1 MKINVSIKVPTYNN
15 ALEIKYLFQYVD
27 KIMTGIPDKENFD
40 FKETINFPVF
50 PQQNIK
56 ILVLFW
62 GDLCI
67 SNIEYETHLDI
78 YNRYTLYPR
87 YWFAQKCQMPM

>member
-1 MKINVSIKVPTYNN
+1 MY
-15 ALEIKYLFQYVD
+15 ED

-40 FKETINFPVF
+40 FKETINFQIF
-50 PQQNIK
+50 STKYKNSH
-56 ILVLFW
+56 LFW
-62 GDLCI
+62 CDLCI

-87 YWFAQKCQMPM
+87 YWFAIKSIFYIST